1 VKYSLATY
9 IEHVVNNE
17 LKSLSESFRGFSFKL
32 LKQKTDLKE
41 IQKYAEDHLP
51 RLGSGGARTVFGLGS
66 GKILKVANHTSDY
79 IIEQN
84 IAEIS
89 AYTESNAQSFLAKIY
104 DFDDKNYFWVVEEA
118 VKIFVDNSSMMSKI
132 HPSEILLRVIAKTAR
147 EGGELSDAIS
157 KGIKRHN
164 NMYDFIGVVNTQKKE
179 IAKEE
184 LTSTDLELFSKV
196 FEATKVGF
204 SDLTRYDHWGTTT
217 DGRLV
222 LADYGINNSL
232 SKEEGDYNSWSSSRG
247 FH

>member
-1 VKYSLATY
+1 VKYSLAAY

-66 GKILKVANHTSDY
+66 GKILKVANHTS
-79 IIEQN
+79 
-84 IAEIS
+84 
-89 AYTESNAQSFLAKIY
+89 
-104 DFDDKNYFWVVEEA
+104 
-118 VKIFVDNSSMMSKI
+118 
-132 HPSEILLRVIAKTAR
+132 
-147 EGGELSDAIS
+147 
-157 KGIKRHN
+157 
-164 NMYDFIGVVNTQKKE
+164 
-179 IAKEE
+179 
-184 LTSTDLELFSKV
+184 
-196 FEATKVGF
+196 VGF